1 MKKFSG
7 LTTKKQV
14 SCWQIFSLFLLF
26 VVGSV
31 ASHMVLLSTVVVWFV
46 YEQEADPTKSP
57 GEWSIVVYK

>member
-57 GEWSIVVYK
+57 GEGSIVVYK